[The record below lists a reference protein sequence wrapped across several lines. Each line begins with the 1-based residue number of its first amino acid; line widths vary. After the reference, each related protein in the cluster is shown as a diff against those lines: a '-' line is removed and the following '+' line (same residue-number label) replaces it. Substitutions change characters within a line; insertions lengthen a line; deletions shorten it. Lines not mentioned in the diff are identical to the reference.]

1 MTVFHALED
10 VRTRAMLEYFGG
22 ISAPGVTWNWQAL
35 PPPELFRR
43 AIGRN
48 RVARSTQAHWVW
60 FTDCDIV
67 FHRDCIDG
75 LASELQ
81 GRQDLLAYPKYE
93 RITPMLTEDDPVLAA
108 ERDRPRVVDIDTSQF
123 TLAANPPKAKG
134 AYHIVHGDA
143 ARQCGYC
150 EQVPVYQ
157 RPVARWAKTY
167 EDSAFRW
174 LMGTRRRRPRRA
186 GRAPHPPHPQGP
198 LRRQPGCGPRA
209 QQHPPRQGKPA
220 APMSKD
226 RRQDL
231 DARRRGSKRSP
242 STAPTS
248 SRCSSRARSRSRSTG
263 RSASTASTPHAKD
276 ELYVVIAGTGTFV
289 HGEAA
294 LALRAGRCV
303 CSCARE
309 SCTASRISAADFAT
323 WVFFYGPE
331 GGE

>member
-1 MTVFHALED
+1 MSFVTTSSRAWCGSRPPASIPSRWFLKPPRPEDLTARSGVLDIEIVSHCWQYGHLLAYQLSSLVNFPPTKARVRMTVFHARED
-10 VRTRAMLEYFGG
+10 VRTRAMLDFFGG
-22 ISAPGVTWNWQAL
+22 IAAPGVSWNWQAL

-48 RVARSTQAHWVW
+48 RVARSTQADWVW

-75 LASELQ
+75 LSSELQ
-81 GRQDLLAYPKYE
+81 GRQDLLAYPKFE

-174 LMGTRRRRPRRA
+174 LMGTDGVGLDVPGVHRIRHVHKGRYGDNKAAALVRGNIRRA
-186 GRAPHPPHPQGP
+186 
-198 LRRQPGCGPRA
+198 
-209 QQHPPRQGKPA
+209 
-220 APMSKD
+220 
-226 RRQDL
+226 
-231 DARRRGSKRSP
+231 
-242 STAPTS
+242 
-248 SRCSSRARSRSRSTG
+248 
-263 RSASTASTPHAKD
+263 
-276 ELYVVIAGTGTFV
+276 
-289 HGEAA
+289 
-294 LALRAGRCV
+294 
-303 CSCARE
+303 RE
-309 SCTASRISAADFAT
+309 NLQRT
-323 WVFFYGPE
+323 
-331 GGE
+331 

>member
-1 MTVFHALED
+1 MSLRDAFDQSVVRIATTGLIPSRWFLKPPRPVDLAARSGVLDLEIVSHCWQYGHLLAYQLSSLVNFPPTKARVRMTVFHALED
-10 VRTRAMLEYFGG
+10 ARTRAMLEFFGG
-22 ISAPGVTWNWQAL
+22 IAAPGVTWNWQAL

-81 GRQDLLAYPKYE
+81 GRQDLLAYPKFE

-108 ERDRPRVVDIDTSQF
+108 ERERPRVVDIDTSQF

-150 EQVPVYQ
+150 EQVAVYQ

-174 LMGTRRRRPRRA
+174 LMGTDGVGLDVPGVHRIRHIHKGRYGDNKTAALVRGNIRRA
-186 GRAPHPPHPQGP
+186 KENLQR
-198 LRRQPGCGPRA
+198 
-209 QQHPPRQGKPA
+209 
-220 APMSKD
+220 
-226 RRQDL
+226 
-231 DARRRGSKRSP
+231 
-242 STAPTS
+242 T
-248 SRCSSRARSRSRSTG
+248 
-263 RSASTASTPHAKD
+263 
-276 ELYVVIAGTGTFV
+276 
-289 HGEAA
+289 
-294 LALRAGRCV
+294 
-303 CSCARE
+303 
-309 SCTASRISAADFAT
+309 
-323 WVFFYGPE
+323 
-331 GGE
+331 